1 MQFGVHLFTFVP
13 RIDSSVLEVL
23 PRLAELGL
31 EGCEIPLLAGRLDDV
46 DVGALR
52 RRLDELG
59 LFRIAGTGIPEG
71 LSTVSDDPAVRRAG
85 VAFVERCI
93 DMTADLGADLLT
105 GALYA
110 PFGTGSA
117 GGGRTTAQRARSV
130 ESLQQLCGHATK
142 RGVTLGLE
150 PLNRYE
156 HFFVNTAAEA
166 VSLVR
171 EVGASNLRVHLDT
184 YHMNIEEKSMRGAV
198 LSCGDLLCHVHAAE
212 NDRGTPGTG
221 LVNWDELFRGLSGI
235 GYRGRMV
242 IETFFEPVPDIPDFS
257 RVWRPLAPDP
267 GTFCREGV
275 AFLKAK
281 AAQHGL

>member
-31 EGCEIPLLAGRLDDV
+31 EGCEVPLLAEQLEGV
-46 DVGALR
+46 DVRALR
-52 RRLDELG
+52 RKLDELG
-59 LFRIAGTGIPEG
+59 LFRIAGTGIPEV
-71 LSTVSDDPAVRRAG
+71 LSTVSDDAAVRRAG

-93 DMTADLGADLLT
+93 DMTADLGAELLT

-110 PFGTGSA
+110 PFGVTSA
-117 GGGRTTAQRARSV
+117 AGGRTSVQRVRSV
-130 ESLQQLCGHATK
+130 ESLRELCLYARH

-184 YHMNIEEKSMRGAV
+184 YHMNIEEKSMSGAV
-198 LSCGDLLCHVHAAE
+198 LACGDLLCHVHAAE

-242 IETFFEPVPDIPDFS
+242 IETFFESVPDIPDFS

-267 GTFCREGV
+267 ETFCREGV
-275 AFLKAK
+275 GFLKGK
-281 AAQHGL
+281 ASEYGL